1 MRRPFACAGL
11 ATARRTR
18 GGILAFIS
26 DWLAGYQAYV
36 ALAALG
42 VLFAAFLAERYPP
55 EVTAAGGAAAF
66 MLLGLVKP
74 DQTFAVFA
82 NPAPITIAA
91 MFIVSGALVRTGV
104 LETVAARIVNRAGA
118 RPLLSIG
125 VFLVATIF
133 ASAFVNNTPLVLFLI
148 PVVIRLAGAAG
159 LAPTRLLIPLSYAAI
174 LGGTCTLIGTSTNLI
189 VDGVARKAGLP
200 PFSIFEIA
208 PVGLVTATTGV
219 IVMLTLGPWLLPD
232 RKSQSVDRLL
242 SESEFLSEATI
253 VNAAPYAG
261 RAIGEIPEFNRASI
275 RLLGL
280 RRDGKILRDGLK
292 TLTLA
297 KGDALIFIANTS
309 ELLTL
314 NTDRNLIV
322 GRRRAAD
329 AHGVVVEAVVAPA
342 KRDVGARIADL
353 GLGRRF
359 GVRVLGAHRHGHIPG
374 PDIHNVRLRPADK
387 LLLEGA
393 PEGFD
398 MLSEEAALVS
408 VSRPTG
414 RAFRRSRAP
423 VALAAIAAIV
433 GLAAFEVADIG
444 ILAMI
449 AVAGLLLVRCIDA
462 DEAWS
467 SIDGGV
473 LVLLFSMLIVG
484 RGLENS
490 GAIRLVVDTLA
501 PHLVGLPPIA
511 LLAAVYALSAL
522 LTELISNGAVAVV
535 MTPLA
540 IGLAQQLGVDPRP
553 VVVAI
558 MFAASASFST
568 PIGYQTNTLVY
579 GAADYRFADFLRI
592 GVPMNVIVGAATVT
606 AISIVFPF

>member
-1 MRRPFACAGL
+1 ML
-11 ATARRTR
+11 
-18 GGILAFIS
+18 
-26 DWLAGYQAYV
+26 
-36 ALAALG
+36 LG
-42 VLFAAFLAERYPP
+42 FVTPAQTFAAFS
-55 EVTAAGGAAAF
+55 
-66 MLLGLVKP
+66 
-74 DQTFAVFA
+74 

-104 LETVAARIVNRAGA
+104 LETVASRIVALAGA
-118 RPLLSIG
+118 RPVLSI
-125 VFLVATIF
+125 VAFLLATIF

-159 LAPTRLLIPLSYAAI
+159 IAPTRLLIPLSYAAI

-189 VDGVARKAGLP
+189 VDGVARKAGLE

-208 PVGLVTATTGV
+208 PVGLVTAATGV
-219 IVMLTLGPWLLPD
+219 VVMLALGRWLLPD
-232 RKSQSVDRLL
+232 RKSQSADRFL
-242 SESEFLSEATI
+242 SETAFLSEATI

-261 RAIGEIPEFNRASI
+261 RAIGDIPEFNRASM

-280 RRDGKILRDGLK
+280 RRDGKILREALK
-292 TLTLA
+292 SQTLT
-297 KGDALIFIANTS
+297 KGDALIFIAPTS

-314 NTDRNLIV
+314 NADRNLIV

-329 AHGVVVEAVVAPA
+329 AHGLVVEAVVAPA
-342 KRDVGARIADL
+342 KRDVGARIADM

-423 VALAAIAAIV
+423 VALAAIALVV

-444 ILAMI
+444 ILAML

-484 RGLENS
+484 RGLENT
-490 GAIRLVVDTLA
+490 GAVKLVVDAVA
-501 PHLVGLPPIA
+501 PHLAGVPPIA
-511 LLAAVYALSAL
+511 LLASVYALAAL

-540 IGLAQQLGVDPRP
+540 ITLAQQLGVDPRP

-592 GVPMNVIVGAATVT
+592 GVPMNVIVGSATVA
-606 AISIVFPF
+606 AIAYFFPF

>member
-11 ATARRTR
+11 ETARRTR
-18 GGILAFIS
+18 GGNLAFIS

-42 VLFAAFLAERYPP
+42 VLFAAFLTERYPP

-74 DQTFAVFA
+74 EQTFAVFA

-104 LETVAARIVNRAGA
+104 LETVAARIVTRAGA

-232 RKSQSVDRLL
+232 RKSQSADRLL

-261 RAIGEIPEFNRASI
+261 RAIGEIPEFNRPSI

-280 RRDGKILRDGLK
+280 RRDGKILRDALK
-292 TLTLA
+292 TQTLA

-423 VALAAIAAIV
+423 VALAAIAAVV

-490 GAIRLVVDTLA
+490 GAIRLVVDALA

-522 LTELISNGAVAVV
+522 FTELISNGAVAVV

-592 GVPMNVIVGAATVT
+592 GVPMNVIVGAATIT